1 MVTTA
6 AGRIVV
12 AVVLAMGGLGLR
24 STADVE
30 LQIAAAQQT
39 LATIGPAAA
48 VADLDAIGV
57 EGTTVTRVPL
67 VGAVLRREVERQ
79 RARAAYWVADYAAL
93 PPVGEQGA
101 ASGATSE
108 LVLLSANAGFRTVQ
122 GSDLDLD
129 PAAAIRGLDAVL
141 QSYTRVLLDEPANLD
156 AAFNYEFVAIQRILL
171 AAGGELALPPP
182 DEAEA
187 DPSEMHGAQG
197 APPPDTAPGDFNVL
211 VPMRP
216 DERGEFEAGAGGV
229 RQRQG

>member
-6 AGRIVV
+6 TGRIVAA
-12 AVVLAMGGLGLR
+12 AVLLAAGLGLR
-24 STADVE
+24 AAADVE
-30 LQIAAAQQT
+30 QQIAVAQQT
-39 LATIGPAAA
+39 LATVGPLAA
-48 VADLDAIGV
+48 VTDYDAIDLDDGA
-57 EGTTVTRVPL
+57 PL
-67 VGAVLRREVERQ
+67 VGRLLRGEVERQ

-93 PPVGEQGA
+93 PPVGEEGA
-101 ASGATSE
+101 ASGADPE

-122 GSDLDLD
+122 TSDLE

-141 QSYTRVLLDEPANLD
+141 QSYTRVLLDEPVNLD
-156 AAFNYEFVAIQRILL
+156 AAFNYEFVALQRILL
-171 AAGGELALPPP
+171 AAGGELLLPPA
-182 DEAEA
+182 DEAEV

-197 APPPDTAPGDFNVL
+197 APPPDTAPGDFNVI